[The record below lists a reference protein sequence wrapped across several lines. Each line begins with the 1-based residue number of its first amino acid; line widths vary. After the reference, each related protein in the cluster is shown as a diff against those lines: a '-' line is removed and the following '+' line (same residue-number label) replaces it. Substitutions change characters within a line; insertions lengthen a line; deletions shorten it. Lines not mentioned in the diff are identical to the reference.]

1 MTTTQIKQQISDL
14 DSLAHCLTSTSQIA
28 KAVNKRDQLE
38 EYIYSMNCWNFLKQV
53 TITWL

>member
-14 DSLAHCLTSTSQIA
+14 DSLAYCLTSTSQIA